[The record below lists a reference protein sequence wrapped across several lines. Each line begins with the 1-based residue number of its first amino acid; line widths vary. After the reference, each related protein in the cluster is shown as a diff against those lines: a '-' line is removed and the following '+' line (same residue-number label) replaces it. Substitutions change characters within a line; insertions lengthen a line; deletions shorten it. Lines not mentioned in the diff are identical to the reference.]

1 MKVLKFGGTSVG
13 TVYSL
18 QHVKSIVEGC
28 DEQVVVVVSALG
40 GITDKL
46 INTAQ
51 LASQGD
57 AEYLQQFKEIVRRHE
72 DVIAGMVPAE
82 KEAEVRGIVEPLL
95 EELGNIFRGISL
107 IKDLS
112 DRTRDIV
119 VSYGERLSSAIIARI
134 IDGAVHF
141 DSRKYVK
148 TNTQFGKHYA
158 NLVLTEKLIKQT
170 FANFTGKVAVVPGFI
185 SEDEHSGEVT
195 NLGRGGSD
203 YTAALIASALDA
215 EKLEIWTDVD
225 GFMTADPRVIS
236 SAYVIDKLTFIEAME
251 LCNFG
256 AKVVYPPTIYPV
268 FHKNIPI
275 LIKNTFN
282 PTAPGTL
289 ISDDK
294 SSEVKAIKGISS
306 INDTCL
312 ITLTG
317 FGMVGVIGINSRI
330 FHALAANGVSV
341 FLVSQASSEHNTS
354 FAVKNADAEKAVAV
368 LREEFA
374 AELSTGDISDIT
386 AEKDLATVAIVGE
399 NMKHTPGIAG
409 RLFNTLGRNGIN
421 VIACAQG
428 ASETNISFVIDL
440 AYLRKALNVI
450 HDSFFLSETQVLNLF
465 ITGVGN
471 VGMSLVNQIRK
482 QRDNLIREK
491 SLELRVVGLAN
502 SKKCVFDRRGLDIN
516 DVNSLL
522 ANAEMQATP
531 ENIKNE
537 IIKMNIFNSVFVDC
551 TASADIA
558 KIYAELLDHN
568 VNVVAANKI
577 AASGKYEDYI
587 KLKEIAHKR
596 DVKFLFETNVGAG
609 LPIINTINN
618 LRNSGDKIL
627 KIEAVLSGTVNFI
640 FNTLSSDVPF
650 SATVKLAKERGYSE
664 PDPRVDLSGNDVARK
679 ITILAR
685 ESGYKM
691 EQTDVEKHLSVPA
704 EYFEGSV
711 DDFMGR
717 VTELDPVFE
726 QMRSEAEA
734 EHKKLR
740 FVATLENGKLS
751 IGMKKVDMNHAF
763 FALEGSTNVILITTD
778 RYHEFPMEIKGYGA
792 GAEVTAAGV
801 FADIIG
807 IANIR

>member
-18 QHVKSIVEGC
+18 QHVKAIVEGC

-57 AEYLQQFKEIVRRHE
+57 AAYLQQFKEIVRRHE
-72 DVIAGMVPAE
+72 DVIVGMVPAE
-82 KEAEVRGIVEPLL
+82 KELEVRGIVEPLL

-134 IDGAVHF
+134 INGAVHF
-141 DSRKYVK
+141 DSRNYVK

-185 SEDEHSGEVT
+185 SEDEHTGEVT

-502 SKKCVFDRRGLDIN
+502 SKKCIFDRRGLDIT
-516 DVNSLL
+516 DVKALL
-522 ANAEMQATP
+522 ANAEIPATA

-551 TASADIA
+551 TASSDIA
-558 KIYAELLDHN
+558 NIYAELLDHN

-577 AASGKYEDYI
+577 AASGKYEDYS
-587 KLKEIAHKR
+587 KLKEIARKR

-640 FNTLSSDVPF
+640 FNTISGDVPF
-650 SATVKLAKERGYSE
+650 SQTVKLAIERGYSE
-664 PDPRVDLSGNDVARK
+664 PDPRVDLSGSDVARK

-691 EQTDVEKHLSVPA
+691 EQSDVEKHLSVPA

-711 DDFMGR
+711 SDFMSR
-717 VTELDPVFE
+717 ITELDPVFE
-726 QMRSEAEA
+726 KMRSEAEI

-740 FVATLENGKLS
+740 FVATLANGKLS
-751 IGMKKVDMNHAF
+751 IGMHKVDVNHAF
-763 FALEGSTNVILITTD
+763 YALEGSTNVILITTD

-801 FADIIG
+801 FADIIS